1 MKQDIGTLELA
12 RLYERQGY
20 YKEALEIYLHIDSR
34 ETSGEIQAGVARMN
48 KKLRDIG
55 EQPHPEEK
63 ISFLLEK
70 WLMLIVL
77 RHRLDNFTK
86 IKKRLS

>member
-20 YKEALEIYLHIDSR
+20 YKDALEMYLCLNNQ
-34 ETSGEIQAGVARMN
+34 TAGGEIQEGIARLN
-48 KKLRDIG
+48 KKLEHIRIKT
-55 EQPHPEEK
+55 HPEEK
-63 ISFLLEK
+63 ISFLFEK
-70 WLMLIVL
+70 WLMLVVL
-77 RHRLDNFTK
+77 RHRLDNFIK